1 MMCAYVNEQRRGGHT
16 PQTCACKPRGCSL
29 VPRARY
35 NTESSIHPKDEKC
48 SCRQSVQRERERE
61 TRGGSTGVQGGP
73 ERVVSGAGGATGGVC
88 EAGGA
93 TNKPCRFAL
102 QRKAAAMVLVPTPLS
117 SGVPLRLLVRQDFLS
132 QLGQYHLDPEFSY

>member
-1 MMCAYVNEQRRGGHT
+1 VRVRERAKEGGGTLPRPAHASLEDVLWCLEHDITRR
-16 PQTCACKPRGCSL
+16 AVYIPRMRNVHVDSL
-29 VPRARY
+29 
-35 NTESSIHPKDEKC
+35 S
-48 SCRQSVQRERERE
+48 RERERE

-73 ERVVSGAGGATGGVC
+73 ERVVSGAGGVTGGVC